1 MSPQRE
7 RARILCVDDEA
18 EVLRGLSLH
27 LGRRYEVLTALSGAA
42 GLEQLERDPRVAV
55 IISDMRMPGL
65 SGAEFLSRSRSLAP
79 DAQRILL
86 TGQTDL
92 ASAVAAINDGQIF
105 RFLSKPCPPAEL
117 ISAIEAA
124 LEQQRSR
131 ALEHAALRRKVEDG
145 QLQVDPLTG
154 LASRLQLMGVLET
167 AAHEAT
173 ESVGALIAYFIA
185 IDGSDEPVAVQEQPW
200 GDALSKIVAQRLK
213 QDFPQATV
221 IACWG
226 IEQFVVIVPGAG
238 ASDAELHA
246 RGEDLLGVLTAPIT
260 VGIEHIAVSAGI
272 GIARLVDRLE
282 WQRLIQ
288 QAATAARETSR
299 GEGPRV
305 CLYQPDVP
313 PSSEKQRELV
323 HALREALVQD
333 ELHLNYQPIVD
344 VKEGRVRA
352 LECLARW
359 QHRTLG
365 IISPATFIPLAEQ
378 HGDIVPLGQ
387 WVLWRA
393 CHEGMRIRGEGRVE
407 LAVNVSAKQLKDKSF
422 LPHLDKCLSHS
433 GLPPEL
439 LELELTESAMAGDM
453 EQLCEIL
460 GEIRRMKVRIAV
472 DDFGTGYS
480 SLSYLSRLPID
491 VIKVDQAFVRDF
503 QHGGATIIKAA
514 LGIARDFGHEVV
526 IEGVETAEM
535 LQQVQDLGASLIQ
548 GYWFSK
554 PMAAGQVGDWL
565 DAYAG
570 GAEQNERKAPGGVER
585 KAQ

>member
-246 RGEDLLGVLTAPIT
+246 RGEELLGVLTAPIT

-299 GEGPRV
+299 GAPGLSVSTRCASIE
-305 CLYQPDVP
+305 
-313 PSSEKQRELV
+313 
-323 HALREALVQD
+323 REAT
-333 ELHLNYQPIVD
+333 
-344 VKEGRVRA
+344 RV
-352 LECLARW
+352 
-359 QHRTLG
+359 G
-365 IISPATFIPLAEQ
+365 
-378 HGDIVPLGQ
+378 
-387 WVLWRA
+387 A
-393 CHEGMRIRGEGRVE
+393 C
-407 LAVNVSAKQLKDKSF
+407 F
-422 LPHLDKCLSHS
+422 
-433 GLPPEL
+433 
-439 LELELTESAMAGDM
+439 
-453 EQLCEIL
+453 
-460 GEIRRMKVRIAV
+460 
-472 DDFGTGYS
+472 
-480 SLSYLSRLPID
+480 
-491 VIKVDQAFVRDF
+491 
-503 QHGGATIIKAA
+503 
-514 LGIARDFGHEVV
+514 
-526 IEGVETAEM
+526 
-535 LQQVQDLGASLIQ
+535 
-548 GYWFSK
+548 
-554 PMAAGQVGDWL
+554 
-565 DAYAG
+565 AG
-570 GAEQNERKAPGGVER
+570 GAGPGRAASQLSADRGREGGACARAGMSRTLAAPHIGHHQPGNVHPPGGTAR
-585 KAQ
+585 